1 MEDNKIP
8 VNKNKKKV
16 KEYLRRII
24 LVICIGVF
32 IYSGYNLV
40 AILLDYQKIDNEYSK
55 LRDVYV
61 ERIDDKAEDQ
71 YMIVDWQALSNKNND
86 VIGWI
91 DIPDT
96 NINYPVL
103 QGETNDT
110 YIRST
115 IEKKYSIAGSIF
127 VDSNNKT
134 PFVDLNTVLYGHN
147 MKNDSMFSDLNEYL
161 DGTYVNEHPYVYM
174 YLPDGTVNKYKIV
187 SAHKIDA
194 YSELYQTVISDP
206 KTFYQKMLDGNTM
219 NVEFAQDGT
228 TPLLMLS
235 TCATYDVDDPS
246 RVVVHAV
253 LEKSGINPK
262 TEKMQ

>member
-1 MEDNKIP
+1 MEDKEVRNQKS
-8 VNKNKKKV
+8 NRV

-24 LVICIGVF
+24 LIICIGVF
-32 IYSGYNLV
+32 AYSGYNLV
-40 AILLDYQKIDNEYSK
+40 AILLDYQKIDNEYNQ

-61 ERIDDKAEDQ
+61 ERIDKKSEKQ
-71 YMIVDWQALSNKNND
+71 YMIVDWQALTKKNKD

-91 DIPDT
+91 DIPNT

-103 QGETNDT
+103 HGETNDT

-127 VDSNNKT
+127 VDSNNKK
-134 PFVDLNTVLYGHN
+134 PFEDFNTVIYGHN

-161 DGTYVNEHPYVYM
+161 DGTYVSSHPYVYM
-174 YLPDGTVNKYKIV
+174 YLPNGTVSKYKIV

-194 YSELYQTVISDP
+194 YSDLYGIMQND
-206 KTFYQKMLDGNTM
+206 KKAFYQKMLEGNTGS
-219 NVEFAQDGT
+219 VEFVQDGT

-235 TCATYDVDDPS
+235 TCATYDVEDTS
-246 RVVVHAV
+246 RVALHAV
-253 LEKSGINPK
+253 LEQTGIDPK